1 MGPLKDQ
8 QPPGAGGS
16 RRARAFPGD
25 AEQGRSREQLA
36 PRGFHA
42 ASPRPRPAPAQRP
55 LPFPRGR
62 RRQSPSPR
70 WGRPS
75 HPAPAPSLA
84 RGPGSPRAAP
94 RASHGPPRA
103 PGGAA
108 PGVPSTDSGDRPPE
122 NAAPRSPARITT
134 HSERSRTAAFRG
146 SPTAEPRRAAP
157 APHRPAARLPAK
169 RPRPRRGPKSPA
181 RLRGPRRRRRR
192 RMRSPFCPPPWPLP
206 PGLAG
211 ARSAGPGPA
220 PRSPL
225 PAAPQLPR
233 RRRGAGAGRGRS
245 ALPRGPAEEWGEGGG
260 SALSPALNN
269 KGRPRGRRAA
279 EPPPLPSG
287 AGSVS
292 ELGEWGRRGMS
303 AGCPSA
309 RALPR
314 GYGTGSSRA
323 GESAAAGRRLCFS
336 VEKRFSSSTWEAQ
349 KKPKQL
355 RSHSSNSL
363 KANPKQG
370 QGKASRHR
378 NAAGPAQKVPS
389 PGEKMLRGAG
399 RGG

>member
-1 MGPLKDQ
+1 M
-8 QPPGAGGS
+8 PGAPEE
-16 RRARAFPGD
+16 R
-25 AEQGRSREQLA
+25 GRSLGTRSRA
-36 PRGFHA
+36 GA
-42 ASPRPRPAPAQRP
+42 GS
-55 LPFPRGR
+55 
-62 RRQSPSPR
+62 S
-70 WGRPS
+70 S
-75 HPAPAPSLA
+75 HPAGSTLRPHGLALPQRSARCPSPGDGGGKAPLLGED
-84 RGPGSPRAAP
+84 GPRTPR
-94 RASHGPPRA
+94 RLH
-103 PGGAA
+103 
-108 PGVPSTDSGDRPPE
+108 PS
-122 NAAPRSPARITT
+122 
-134 HSERSRTAAFRG
+134 
-146 SPTAEPRRAAP
+146 RAAP
-157 APHRPAARLPAK
+157 AHRAQRPGHRTAPRGLRAGQRRVSPARTAGIGRPRTRRPAARLASQRTQSAAEPQRSGAH
-169 RPRPRRGPKSPA
+169 RRQNRAAPRRHRIAPQ
-181 RLRGPRRRRRR
+181 RGSRQN
-192 RMRSPFCPPPWPLP
+192 
-206 PGLAG
+206 A
-211 ARSAGPGPA
+211 PGPA
-220 PRSPL
+220 AARRAPHGCGARGGGGGGGCAHHFARLHGRSRRASPEPDRRGRAPL

-279 EPPPLPSG
+279 EPPPLPPG

-370 QGKASRHR
+370 EGKASQHR

>member
-1 MGPLKDQ
+1 LKDQ

-157 APHRPAARLPAK
+157 PPGGAVPTVAARCPASATRWQHRPAAAS
-169 RPRPRRGPKSPA
+169 RRAVP
-181 RLRGPRRRRRR
+181 
-192 RMRSPFCPPPWPLP
+192 CE
-206 PGLAG
+206 
-211 ARSAGPGPA
+211 
-220 PRSPL
+220 
-225 PAAPQLPR
+225 
-233 RRRGAGAGRGRS
+233 
-245 ALPRGPAEEWGEGGG
+245 AEGVA
-260 SALSPALNN
+260 ALS
-269 KGRPRGRRAA
+269 K
-279 EPPPLPSG
+279 ESG
-287 AGSVS
+287 PECR
-292 ELGEWGRRGMS
+292 EL
-303 AGCPSA
+303 
-309 RALPR
+309 
-314 GYGTGSSRA
+314 
-323 GESAAAGRRLCFS
+323 SAAF
-336 VEKRFSSSTWEAQ
+336 V
-349 KKPKQL
+349 
-355 RSHSSNSL
+355 
-363 KANPKQG
+363 
-370 QGKASRHR
+370 
-378 NAAGPAQKVPS
+378 V
-389 PGEKMLRGAG
+389 
-399 RGG
+399 

>member
-1 MGPLKDQ
+1 MGT
-8 QPPGAGGS
+8 A
-16 RRARAFPGD
+16 
-25 AEQGRSREQLA
+25 LA
-36 PRGFHA
+36 PRAGSIPRARPRLTARSAQGIARPPAGSGRGSAGCSQHGQRGSA
-42 ASPRPRPAPAQRP
+42 ARERGAPQPGSHHNALRAQQNRSVPGLTDGRTAPRRAGTASPR
-55 LPFPRGR
+55 
-62 RRQSPSPR
+62 S
-70 WGRPS
+70 
-75 HPAPAPSLA
+75 
-84 RGPGSPRAAP
+84 
-94 RASHGPPRA
+94 
-103 PGGAA
+103 AA
-108 PGVPSTDSGDRPPE
+108 PGKTPPAPPRPEEP
-122 NAAPRSPARITT
+122 
-134 HSERSRTAAFRG
+134 RTAAG
-146 SPTAEPRRAAP
+146 PAEEEEEEDALTILPASMAAP
-157 APHRPAARLPAK
+157 A
-169 RPRPRRGPKSPA
+169 
-181 RLRGPRRRRRR
+181 GPRR
-192 RMRSPFCPPPWPLP
+192 SPI
-206 PGLAG
+206 GGAG
-211 ARSAGPGPA
+211 

-279 EPPPLPSG
+279 EPPPLPPG

-303 AGCPSA
+303 VGCPSA

-370 QGKASRHR
+370 QGKASQHR

-389 PGEKMLRGAG
+389 PGEKMLCGAG
-399 RGG
+399 RGLLCSAHGSAAH